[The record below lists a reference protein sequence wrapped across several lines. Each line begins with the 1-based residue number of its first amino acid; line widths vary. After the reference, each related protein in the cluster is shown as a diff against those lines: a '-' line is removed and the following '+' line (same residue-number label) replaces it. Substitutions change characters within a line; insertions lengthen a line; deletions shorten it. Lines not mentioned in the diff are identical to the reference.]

1 MKYKI
6 KKMKTSILKLGK
18 KNPRKIPDSKFQKLK
33 QSITEFPKM
42 MELRPIVYDPET
54 MEVLGGNMRLKAI
67 RELGMKEIPDSWI
80 RSANELN
87 EDEKKRFIIV
97 DNVPYG
103 EFDWDVLAKEWD
115 DMPLADWG

>member
-1 MKYKI
+1 
-6 KKMKTSILKLGK
+6 MKTSILKLGK

-80 RSANELN
+80 RSANELT